1 MRGERLHLQSVSTEG
16 LQPSA
21 SRLRSDDAAGAA
33 ADLDA
38 MARMARGDQAALA
51 HLYDRHATAVY
62 SLALRVVRRQE
73 DAEDVTQQVFT
84 QAWRSSARYD
94 QSRGVVA
101 AWLLMMARSRA
112 IDCLRRRN
120 PARDGISDDERLAAI
135 PDPGPSV
142 EYVVATNE
150 QVERVRTAIDALPA
164 EQRLAVELAY
174 YDGLT
179 QSEIAARTATPLG
192 TVKTRVRSAL
202 QTLRTAVAAVSSPL
216 AGHS

>member
-1 MRGERLHLQSVSTEG
+1 MRT
-16 LQPSA
+16 
-21 SRLRSDDAAGAA
+21 DDAGGAA
-33 ADLDA
+33 VADLDA
-38 MARMARGDQAALA
+38 VARMARGDQAALA
-51 HLYDRHATAVY
+51 DLYDRHSTAVY

-84 QAWRSSARYD
+84 QAWRTSARYD

-142 EYVVATNE
+142 EHVVATSE

-164 EQRLAVELAY
+164 DQRLAVELAY

-179 QSEIAARTATPLG
+179 QSEIAARTDTPLG

-202 QTLRTAVAAVSSPL
+202 QTLRAAVAAMSGPVG
-216 AGHS
+216 GHS